1 MAKQNKRSEKSYIMR
16 TEEKK
21 NRNESKLKQVLWLKL
36 SYLPGLTLG
45 LWLVE
50 LLLPWKRKKNESQ
63 ENWIGNLQ
71 DGEKNN
77 QRAFVFSWLYVK
89 IHFMKEF

>member
-1 MAKQNKRSEKSYIMR
+1 MAKQNNRSKKRYIMG

-21 NRNESKLKQVLWLKL
+21 NRHKSKLKQVLWLKL

-50 LLLPWKRKKNESQ
+50 LLLP
-63 ENWIGNLQ
+63 
-71 DGEKNN
+71 
-77 QRAFVFSWLYVK
+77 
-89 IHFMKEF
+89 

>member
-1 MAKQNKRSEKSYIMR
+1 MIKVVLPSRINTGTVVSRITFAL
-16 TEEKK
+16 KK
-21 NRNESKLKQVLWLKL
+21 
-36 SYLPGLTLG
+36 
-45 LWLVE
+45 
-50 LLLPWKRKKNESQ
+50 KKKDAQ